1 MADLAK
7 LMEPAARLL
16 LGDPNERMCS
26 ALELRW
32 GRKGSIS
39 VDLERGI
46 WHDHATDEG
55 GGLLDLIHREV
66 GTATTRAA
74 FEWLERAGLLPPRE
88 GVSPLTAAERA
99 DLRRRMDA
107 ARAARRAE
115 TERRHA
121 EASER
126 AARIWAHCW
135 PADPAH
141 PYLVR
146 KRVAPHYARQH
157 GPRLVLPVTDPDG
170 RLWSLQFIDQDGG
183 KRLLTGGRKRGCF
196 VWVDGRLPGNGRIL
210 VCEGWATGATL
221 AEAEPQSRVLAAI
234 DAGNLEP
241 VAVGL
246 RARFPG
252 AEIVICADAD
262 PVGMAKGRAAAIA
275 AGALLAAPEFPP
287 GAAGTDWNDLAALR
301 AQGARP

>member
-1 MADLAK
+1 MRDPLPEIVAAMNAHGCAPADPGRLVADGVLHRHRVEGDK
-7 LMEPAARLL
+7 AGTLNGWHVIHLDGVPAAAF
-16 LGDPNERMCS
+16 GSWKSGIVSTWS
-26 ALELRW
+26 A
-32 GRKGSIS
+32 
-39 VDLERGI
+39 RG
-46 WHDHATDEG
+46 
-55 GGLLDLIHREV
+55 LDDM
-66 GTATTRAA
+66 
-74 FEWLERAGLLPPRE
+74 
-88 GVSPLTAAERA
+88 TAAERA
-99 DLRRRMDA
+99 DLRRLMDA
-107 ARAARRAE
+107 ARAAKRAE

-135 PADPAH
+135 PADPTH

-146 KRVAPHYARQH
+146 KRVEPHYARQH
-157 GPRLVLPVTDPDG
+157 GPRLVLPVTDPEG
-170 RLWSLQFIDQDGG
+170 RLWSLQFIDPDGG

-196 VWVDGRLPGNGRIL
+196 VWVDGSLPGNDRIL

-246 RARFPG
+246 RARHPG

-262 PVGMAKGRAAAIA
+262 PIGMAKGRAAAIA
-275 AGALLAAPEFPP
+275 GGALLAAPEFPP

-301 AQGARP
+301 AEGVRI